1 MAVLLNI
8 HPDNPQ
14 PRLIT
19 RAVEHLRAGELIA
32 YPTDSGYALGC
43 TLDAHD
49 ALEQIRTIRHVG
61 KDHHFTAVCSEFAQL
76 GQYVRLSNSAFRSI
90 RAHTPGPYTFIV
102 PATKELPRRML
113 HPKKHT
119 VGVRIPDNRIAIAL
133 IDELGEPLL
142 SSSLILPG
150 EEETLTAGWQVQ
162 ERIGHLIPLIIDADL
177 PAAEPTSVIDWTDRA
192 PEVKRVGAGSVEVF
206 ES

>member
-1 MAVLLNI
+1 MARFITV

-14 PRLIT
+14 QRLIDQV
-19 RAVEHLRAGELIA
+19 VERLRDGELLA

-43 TLDAHD
+43 TLDAHE

-61 KDHHFTAVCSEFAQL
+61 KNHHFTVVCSEFGQL
-76 GQYVRLSNSAFRSI
+76 GHYVRLSNANFRALK
-90 RAHTPGPYTFIV
+90 AHTPGPYTFIL

-119 VGVRIPDNRIAIAL
+119 IGVRIPDHTVARAM
-133 IDELGEPLL
+133 IDALGEPLV

-150 EEETLTAGWQVQ
+150 ESDPLTEGWVVE
-162 ERIGHLIPLIIDADL
+162 ERIGHLIPAIVDADVTGT
-177 PAAEPTSVIDWTDRA
+177 EPTSVIDLTGNA
-192 PEVKRVGAGSVEVF
+192 PVVAREGAGDISAF
-206 ES
+206 Q